1 MVWSQAP
8 KAAFYGWNGSSLA
21 GRNPLREHFSQAI
34 ATAPIA
40 GCSAHFSCIG
50 NPSDDLDRGLFG
62 GFYRAGSVPGY
73 RPPAPS
79 PTGKEVSLSRTYQPT
94 GASMTPLLQIA
105 IEAHGGLKRW
115 SEVRTIIVSASI
127 TGAIWA
133 IKGQPNY
140 LSDIVMRVDTQR
152 QQIVTDFA
160 TQDKRLTYQ
169 PERVTLEMPNGVIS
183 QERNQPEASF
193 SGQSLDSLW
202 DPLHVAYF
210 QGEALWTYLNTPF
223 LYAQP
228 GFVTEEISSIEV
240 QGERWR
246 RLKVTFPD
254 HIKSHTKTQFS
265 CFGPDGLL
273 RRHDYTVDI
282 LGGATG
288 LNYAYDYQEVDGLQF
303 FTKRRVYAYE
313 GDYVLVPEPLLVNI
327 DVSRITLERA

>member
-1 MVWSQAP
+1 MVWNQPLNAEP
-8 KAAFYGWNGSSLA
+8 FWWKGSSHA
-21 GRNPLREHFSQAI
+21 RRNPLHQRFDQTIAPAAI
-34 ATAPIA
+34 V
-40 GCSAHFSCIG
+40 GCIG
-50 NPSDDLDRGLFG
+50 HVSGIGSHSHDLDRPLFG
-62 GFYRAGSVPGY
+62 NLCCAGVVPAWT
-73 RPPAPS
+73 PPAPS
-79 PTGKEVSLSRTYQPT
+79 LAGEQVLPRRTYQSP

-115 SEVRTIIVSASI
+115 SEVRTMIVSASI

-133 IKGQPNY
+133 VKGQASY
-140 LSDIVMRVDTQR
+140 LNDIVMRVDTQ
-152 QQIVTDFA
+152 QQRVVTDFP
-160 TQDKRLTYQ
+160 TQDKRLTYE
-169 PERVTLEMPNGVIS
+169 PTRVTLETPKGRIS
-183 QERNQPEASF
+183 QERNEPEASF
-193 SGQSLDSLW
+193 AGQSQETPW

-210 QGEALWTYLNTPF
+210 HGEALWTYLNSPF

-228 GFVTEEISSIEV
+228 GFVTEEIAPIEV
-240 QGERWR
+240 EGERWR
-246 RLKVTFPD
+246 RLKVIFPD

-313 GDYVLVPEPLLVNI
+313 GDYVLVPEPVLVNI
-327 DVSRITLERA
+327 DVSRITLERN